1 MPKSPHEKAEI
12 IEKLVEKYHVKI
24 PFITK
29 RGRPP
34 KDLNEEEK
42 KWLETFLFRSD
53 VSYNKPRRKDHINVG
68 KSDGKRC
75 YKQLLHLLWNLRD
88 LLDIINGTRK
98 VDVADT
104 FYQNFKKLVTF
115 SQLYDSA
122 KYRKEY
128 CYDQNIPH
136 GCLCKICE
144 NCVLLAKGM
153 NTRLQCLLPFN
164 PYELI
169 ERFLCNL
176 QEIVFVMDRCPT

>member
-1 MPKSPHEKAEI
+1 MHEKAEI
-12 IEKLVEKYHVKI
+12 IEKLVEKCHVKI
-24 PFITK
+24 PFNTK
-29 RGRPP
+29 RGRPR

-53 VSYNKPRRKDHINVG
+53 VSYTKPGRKDHVNVG

-115 SQLYDSA
+115 SQLYDFA
-122 KYRKEY
+122 KYHKVY

-169 ERFLCNL
+169 ESFLCNL